1 MTISDF
7 IGLLEDRKNIC
18 GDIEVGI
25 YNPLDADIY
34 GIDFEEQLRMLNIEG
49 TPMLVI
55 HPTGEWSRQFGYK

>member
-7 IGLLEDRKNIC
+7 IALLEERKNIC

-49 TPMLVI
+49 TPMLAI